1 MRNCWQW
8 RWLWWW
14 LRVQWWWSWRGRCY
28 QPPGSLEHCW
38 SHPRS
43 SPQIYF
49 LEESK
54 YCWQRPTLH
63 WVVHTC
69 CYKGKHKW
77 QANKSRLG
85 RDWSR
90 QVMVSAE
97 WSWQLAQDL
106 FNPKIGFAPS
116 ANSDF
121 FAQISLSTC
130 LAGSS
135 DHTFSISLS
144 SLHRENTKSEI
155 SEPIN

>member
-28 QPPGSLEHCW
+28 QRPGSLEHCW

-54 YCWQRPTLH
+54 YCWQQPTLL
-63 WVVHTC
+63 WVVLVVT
-69 CYKGKHKW
+69 K
-77 QANKSRLG
+77 ANTSDRRTNPDWGGIDRGRWWSALSGRGSWRRICSILRL
-85 RDWSR
+85 
-90 QVMVSAE
+90 
-97 WSWQLAQDL
+97 DL
-106 FNPKIGFAPS
+106 LPLQIR
-116 ANSDF
+116 
-121 FAQISLSTC
+121 ISLPKF
-130 LAGSS
+130 LFQHVAGSS
-135 DHTFSISLS
+135 ADHTFSILLS